1 MVTKIEADY
10 KQAVLTERSPKIV
23 LARVNMRETEDT
35 DASHQQQGQADLRA
49 ARRCLSELKH

>member
-10 KQAVLTERSPKIV
+10 KHAVLTERSPKIV

-35 DASHQQQGQADLRA
+35 EQVTSNKDKQI
-49 ARRCLSELKH
+49 